1 MDYDTDVNLVF
12 KYYLSRQVNTAVV
25 INENCKNSIDFYL
38 LIAFLWMPKQYGYM
52 AKIQKF
58 KFTFW
63 LLKHKKLTIKVV
75 YCKSAPLRSDSLA
88 EVFVYWMQL
97 ILSLPAVQSPL
108 IGSSIHRVIDNLLDF
123 L

>member
-1 MDYDTDVNLVF
+1 MLDYDTDVNLVF

-25 INENCKNSIDFYL
+25 ISENCKNSIDFYL

-63 LLKHKKLTIKVV
+63 PLKHKKLTIKVA
-75 YCKSAPLRSDSLA
+75 YLWQLGFFSL
-88 EVFVYWMQL
+88 Q
-97 ILSLPAVQSPL
+97 P
-108 IGSSIHRVIDNLLDF
+108 
-123 L
+123 

>member
-63 LLKHKKLTIKVV
+63 SLKHKKLTIKVA
-75 YCKSAPLRSDSLA
+75 YLWQFGFFLC
-88 EVFVYWMQL
+88 
-97 ILSLPAVQSPL
+97 SPNCPKQPR
-108 IGSSIHRVIDNLLDF
+108 IEYPF
-123 L
+123 

>member
-1 MDYDTDVNLVF
+1 MDYNTDVNLVF

-25 INENCKNSIDFYL
+25 ISENCKNSIDFYL

-63 LLKHKKLTIKVV
+63 PLKHKELTIKVA
-75 YCKSAPLRSDSLA
+75 YLWQFGFFSL
-88 EVFVYWMQL
+88 Q
-97 ILSLPAVQSPL
+97 P
-108 IGSSIHRVIDNLLDF
+108 
-123 L
+123 